1 MNPVE
6 TTILNIVN
14 FDSHASIGDITATP
28 ANVRTETFP
37 IAQFVTNLR
46 LHPEI
51 RCCTHLD
58 LIKSVHDVRAAYFIE
73 KTQAM

>member
-1 MNPVE
+1 ME

-14 FDSHASIGDITATP
+14 FDSHASIGDIAATA
-28 ANVRTETFP
+28 ANVGTETFP

-46 LHPEI
+46 LQPEI

-73 KTQAM
+73 KTQAI